1 MSQSFTRRLPATLAM
16 LVALSVSASAKT
28 YPYSGPCA
36 GGGNWLVVLTIDDAG
51 IVTGRDGV
59 NCVGEHWRDRC
70 STHPASAPDLPTTSD
85 YLYTSESSHAWVRWN
100 RTADGRII
108 RMWGM
113 TAAGDFW
120 EADLKQRSLL

>member
-1 MSQSFTRRLPATLAM
+1 M
-16 LVALSVSASAKT
+16 
-28 YPYSGPCA
+28 
-36 GGGNWLVVLTIDDAG
+36 
-51 IVTGRDGV
+51 TGRDGV
-59 NCVGEHWRDRC
+59 NCAGEHWRDRC

-85 YLYTSESSHAWVRWN
+85 YLYTSASSHAWVRWN

-120 EADLKQRSLL
+120 EADVKQRSLL